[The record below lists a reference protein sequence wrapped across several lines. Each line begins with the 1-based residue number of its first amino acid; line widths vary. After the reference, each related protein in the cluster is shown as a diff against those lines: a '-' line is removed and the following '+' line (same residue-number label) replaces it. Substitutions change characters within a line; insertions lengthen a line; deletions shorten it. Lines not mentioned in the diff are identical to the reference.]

1 MIDKDLNKLIDSLD
15 MEDEDNQNLEYA
27 DDWYCM
33 ECDYGPMND
42 EHDKCERCD
51 EPHPTMKKGTKVN
64 EDGWEDEDIE
74 SELEEIY

>member
-42 EHDKCERCD
+42 EHDKCGRCG
-51 EPHPTMKKGTKVN
+51 EPHSTLKKGTNVN

>member
-1 MIDKDLNKLIDSLD
+1 MEDIEKILDGID
-15 MEDEDNQNLEYA
+15 MEEENKSTEFA

-42 EHDKCERCD
+42 EHDKCGRCG
-51 EPHPTMKKGTKVN
+51 EPHPTMKKNNRVD

>member
-1 MIDKDLNKLIDSLD
+1 
-15 MEDEDNQNLEYA
+15 MEDIEKILDGIDMDEENKSTEYA

-42 EHDKCERCD
+42 EHDKCGRCG
-51 EPHPTMKKGTKVN
+51 EPHPTMKKNNRVD

>member
-1 MIDKDLNKLIDSLD
+1 MEDIEKILDGIDMEEENKLT
-15 MEDEDNQNLEYA
+15 EYA

-42 EHDKCERCD
+42 EHDKCGRCG
-51 EPHPTMKKGTKVN
+51 EPHPTMKKKTRVN

>member
-1 MIDKDLNKLIDSLD
+1 MIDKDLIKLIDSLD

-42 EHDKCERCD
+42 EHDKCGRCG
-51 EPHPTMKKGTKVN
+51 EPHPTMKKGTNVN

>member
-15 MEDEDNQNLEYA
+15 MEEEDNQNLEYA

-42 EHDKCERCD
+42 EHDKCGRCG
-51 EPHPTMKKGTKVN
+51 EPHPTMKKKTRVN